1 MTKGTIY
8 TTINLDGED
17 IDVAIGYI
25 STEMG
30 DEDFSGTHWWV
41 EEPTLDSELFP
52 LDVVELIESQIEFA
66 LSSQNSL

>member
-30 DEDFSGTHWWV
+30 DEDFSGTHWWI
-41 EEPTLDSELFP
+41 EEPPIDSTLFP
-52 LDVVELIESQIEFA
+52 TWLLVEIEEKIEIA